1 MILSCLRN
9 AIMPKSCFR
18 RLCHSNFVNTLLYIA
33 IFGTIP
39 RLHRHRNL
47 PQFLFK
53 QSSASICTTVPKIS
67 NKSLLELFFFGT
79 SGENFC
85 PFSCQS
91 QKCRCKSC
99 RYHPYS
105 ITESSATTKLRPPT
119 HPQHT
124 CGSVEPIFNVQASCK
139 RSQAPF
145 QFQFNT
151 FFKNGK
157 PIDANR
163 FKNSKTTT
171 HWHVDGQFRGLGY
184 MVHSSV
190 KKMGPTIHF
199 WRRGV
204 NYNVLLE
211 TTLVELLN
219 GCSNCRLL
227 EVDVQTCF
235 RHAEL
240 F

>member
-1 MILSCLRN
+1 
-9 AIMPKSCFR
+9 
-18 RLCHSNFVNTLLYIA
+18 
-33 IFGTIP
+33 
-39 RLHRHRNL
+39 
-47 PQFLFK
+47 
-53 QSSASICTTVPKIS
+53 
-67 NKSLLELFFFGT
+67 
-79 SGENFC
+79 
-85 PFSCQS
+85 
-91 QKCRCKSC
+91 
-99 RYHPYS
+99 
-105 ITESSATTKLRPPT
+105 
-119 HPQHT
+119 
-124 CGSVEPIFNVQASCK
+124 
-139 RSQAPF
+139 
-145 QFQFNT
+145 
-151 FFKNGK
+151 
-157 PIDANR
+157 
-163 FKNSKTTT
+163 
-171 HWHVDGQFRGLGY
+171 

>member
-1 MILSCLRN
+1 
-9 AIMPKSCFR
+9 MPLF
-18 RLCHSNFVNTLLYIA
+18 
-33 IFGTIP
+33 
-39 RLHRHRNL
+39 L
-47 PQFLFK
+47 PK
-53 QSSASICTTVPKIS
+53 PKTGA
-67 NKSLLELFFFGT
+67 N
-79 SGENFC
+79 
-85 PFSCQS
+85 
-91 QKCRCKSC
+91 SC
-99 RYHPYS
+99 RNHPCS
-105 ITESSATTKLRPPT
+105 ITESPATTKLRPPT